1 MLSFLAQATTMMAEG
16 VAGAA
21 AAATSQPVA
30 SATADEV
37 LSPYV
42 YVFYAA
48 FLVAFFFTPIMR
60 QIALYYG
67 IIDQPDLV
75 RKLHTSPVAY
85 LGGVAV
91 FLGWLAG
98 LAISQFANVHRPDSD
113 LLHLKVP
120 VSILVAAAMIVIL
133 G

>member
-1 MLSFLAQATTMMAEG
+1 MLNFLAQATMTMAENS
-16 VAGAA
+16 
-21 AAATSQPVA
+21 TSQPAVA
-30 SATADEV
+30 TASADEV

-48 FLVAFFFTPIMR
+48 FLVSFFFTPIMR

-67 IIDQPDLV
+67 IIDEPDLV

-98 LAISQFANVHRPDSD
+98 LAISQFANVHRSD
-113 LLHLKVP
+113 AQLVHLRVP
-120 VSILVAAAMIVIL
+120 VSILIAAA
-133 G
+133 